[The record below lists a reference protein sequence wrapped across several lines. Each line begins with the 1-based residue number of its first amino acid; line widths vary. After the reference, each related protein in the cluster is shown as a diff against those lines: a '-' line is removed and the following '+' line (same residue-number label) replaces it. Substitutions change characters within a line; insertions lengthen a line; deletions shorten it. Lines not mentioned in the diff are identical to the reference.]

1 LIAGIGN
8 VQIPGSIDGDARQTV
23 EPCRGTDAV
32 GRAIC
37 KRGSGQCRHDARG
50 RHHADVSRA
59 STAAQGDSTT
69 EDSVNWQRIVVVLA
83 VLTVSASGLAAQPS
97 ATSGAAAGYMDQVDK
112 FVLAEMRR
120 EGVPGVA
127 IGIVSKGGAIAT
139 RSYGDA
145 NVELGVPVTPK
156 TMFQSGSV
164 GKQFTAVAV
173 MLQVEDGK
181 LALDDSITK
190 FFPDAPASWRPITIR
205 HLLTHT
211 SGIPDYTEGPVDG
224 SSQGIDLRRDYTED
238 ELSKAAFGL
247 PLEFEAGSRWSY
259 SNTGYLLLGV
269 IIHKVSGRFYG
280 EVLQERVFTPLGMK
294 TARIISEADIV
305 PNRAAGYRLVNGEL
319 KNQEWV
325 APTLNT
331 TADGSLYL
339 SMLDLIAWDR
349 GLRAQAILKSGSW
362 SLIYS
367 PVTLKSGKTYPYGF
381 GWFLDESGG
390 KPWYHH
396 SGSWQGFETCISRY
410 LADDVTVI
418 VLSNLGDARPQ
429 RFVDGIAAIIDP
441 QLAKLEPSAPIRDR
455 EPAVTERLRTLLTA
469 ARQGKLSPQDLPY
482 MRGSFAAQVKHYEEL
497 LRPLDAQPRL
507 NLVER
512 REMGDDRLYTYVVV
526 YGTSTL
532 RVQLGL
538 APDDRVSVFDIEAD

>member
-1 LIAGIGN
+1 M
-8 VQIPGSIDGDARQTV
+8 
-23 EPCRGTDAV
+23 
-32 GRAIC
+32 
-37 KRGSGQCRHDARG
+37 
-50 RHHADVSRA
+50 
-59 STAAQGDSTT
+59 
-69 EDSVNWQRIVVVLA
+69 NWHRSIVVIA
-83 VLTVSASGLAAQPS
+83 VLTV
-97 ATSGAAAGYMDQVDK
+97 GAAALAGQPPVTSRAATGYMDQVDK
-112 FVLAEMRR
+112 FVLAEMQRQ
-120 EGVPGVA
+120 GVPGVA
-127 IGIVSKGGAIAT
+127 IGIVSKGEIIAAKG
-139 RSYGDA
+139 YGDA

-181 LALDDSITK
+181 LALDDSVTK
-190 FFPDAPASWRPITIR
+190 FFPDAPASWRPITVR

-211 SGIPDYTEGPVDG
+211 SGIPDYTEGLPDG

-247 PLEFEAGSRWSY
+247 PLQFEAGSRWSY

-280 EVLQERVFTPLGMK
+280 DVLKDRVFTPLGMK

-305 PNRAAGYRLVNGEL
+305 PNRAAGYRLLNGEL

-331 TADGSLYL
+331 TADGALYL

-349 GLRAQAILKSGSW
+349 GLAARAILKSESW
-362 SLIYS
+362 SLIYT
-367 PVTLKSGKTYPYGF
+367 PVALKSGRTYPYGF

-396 SGSWQGFETCISRY
+396 SGSWQGFETYISRY
-410 LADDVTVI
+410 LADDVTII
-418 VLSNLGDARPQ
+418 VLSNLADARPQ

-441 QLAKLEPSAPIRDR
+441 KLAKLEPSTPIRDR
-455 EPAVTERLRTLLTA
+455 EPAVAERVRGLLAA
-469 ARQGKLSPQDLPY
+469 ARQGTLSPQDLPY
-482 MRGSFAAQVKHYEEL
+482 IRGGFEAQAKHYEEL
-497 LRPLDAQPRL
+497 LRPLQTPPRL
-507 NLVER
+507 NLVDR
-512 REMGDDRLYTYVVV
+512 REMGDDRVYTYAVA
-526 YGTSTL
+526 YGASSL
-532 RVQLGL
+532 RVKVGL
-538 APDDRVSVFDIEAD
+538 APDDRVSEFDIEAD